1 MLEWNKERKTN
12 KNQKKPKQTKPQN
25 KTLEEAIEM
34 ETLK

>member
-1 MLEWNKERKTN
+1 MKQREKNKQKP
-12 KNQKKPKQTKPQN
+12 KKPKQTKSQN